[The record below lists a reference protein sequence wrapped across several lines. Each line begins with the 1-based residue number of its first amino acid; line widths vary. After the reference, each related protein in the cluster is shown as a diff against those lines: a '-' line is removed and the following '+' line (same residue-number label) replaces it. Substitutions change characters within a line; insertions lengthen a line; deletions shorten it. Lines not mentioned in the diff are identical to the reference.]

1 MLGLETALSIVQKTM
16 IDSGLMDWAQVADR
30 LSTAPARIAGYVE
43 QGRNLEIGARA
54 NVMIID
60 PAAAWTV
67 DRDLMASKSRNTP
80 FHGYELPGVI
90 THTFFNGIPTLMNG
104 ALVESGDAR

>member
-1 MLGLETALSIVQKTM
+1 MV
-16 IDSGLMDWAQVADR
+16 DSGLMNWAQVADR
-30 LSTAPARIAGYVE
+30 LSTAPAKIAGYVE

-60 PAAAWTV
+60 PGASWTV
-67 DRDLMASKSRNTP
+67 DRDLVASKSRNTP

-90 THTFFNGIPTLMNG
+90 THTFFNGTPTLMNG
-104 ALVESGDAR
+104 TIVESSGAR